1 MKSVLSNWIN
11 YRRKRFWLVISF
23 LTYTLLGFFVLP
35 MVVKEALID
44 LVDKRLNRQLLIER
58 VDVNPFSFE
67 LVISTFTL
75 KDTDA
80 MPLIQADSIIVNLEL
95 SGVFLGALRFKEIVL
110 DKPYVYF
117 ERFTTES
124 SRLSNVLDDWQQSA
138 DPVSIEA
145 TAVDPVDVAG
155 SDALPSFLI
164 DSFKIQA
171 GQVRFSD
178 QVPDESVEVS
188 FKPIDVNILQLS
200 SLPDRVGSQNV
211 KIEIPNDTVIEW
223 QGSLSVAPFSSIGR
237 LAVQSKVARTNAY
250 LKHFLP
256 IEEFTGNSS
265 LTMSYTLGYTDALDL
280 KVDDL
285 GLELTDIKVKGL
297 APSAEF
303 LSFSKL
309 SMQGGYIRYPEE
321 EAGFSAITLTA
332 PSLEITRYID
342 GSLNLEQLTLPNTNA
357 GPLPNQSA
365 TNSSSANQ
373 WAIAIGSIAIV
384 DGELRFLDELTQPN
398 ALIVADKVNVE
409 ILDLQNTTNAASDIK
424 ASLLVGRTGAIS
436 VQGSTAMLPD
446 VSVEMGVSISNL
458 AIDIADPYL
467 NDIAEIRLDEGTLAA
482 ELNIA
487 FADNDLQISGSS
499 SISNLDITAELSDSK
514 LLSWEKLSV
523 DRFEYARVGSTLHVS
538 GIVLDKLFTKFEIYR
553 DLTTNIENIL
563 VVTEH
568 ESSDPVEAVDP
579 LNMTFAHTT
588 INQATVDFSDKSLPL
603 PFRTVTTDLNGSI
616 GTISSFSSE
625 AAEVEM
631 EGKVDEFGLSRMNG
645 KIDLFAPTDSMDLV
659 VEFRNLLM
667 TNLSPYSAAFAGRA
681 IEGGKLNLTL
691 NYLIDDGQLIGKNEL
706 LLSEFKF
713 GEEVESPDAISLP
726 LDLAVALLTNSDG
739 EIDIELP
746 ISGDVNDPE
755 FHIGGVVKEA
765 VKQFLVKI
773 VTAPFRML
781 GALIGIESNDLGE
794 VKFLGGRSTL
804 SPPEVEQLMNISKVM
819 AKRPELSLIVP
830 GGYDERLDTP
840 VLRYEKLVVK
850 TLARLNLAAG
860 DTELMLDDS
869 VVEVFE
875 VLLVETDPL
884 FDLMALKASFV
895 KSTEDGEDRLDQL
908 AYIAELRSLLVNAE
922 EVSTSDLVMLGEQRQ
937 ASILTQ
943 LSLLDVPED
952 KIQSGVISAIEFD
965 KDNVGDWMTLKLE
978 VSTR

>member
-1 MKSVLSNWIN
+1 MVL
-11 YRRKRFWLVISF
+11 
-23 LTYTLLGFFVLP
+23 
-35 MVVKEALID
+35 KEALID

-110 DKPYVYF
+110 DKPYVHF

-138 DPVSIEA
+138 DTVSIEA
-145 TAVDPVDVAG
+145 TAVDPADVAG

-200 SLPDRVGSQNV
+200 SLPDRLGSQNV

-223 QGSLSVAPFSSIGR
+223 QGSLAVAPFSSKGR

-265 LTMSYTLGYTDALDL
+265 LTMNYTLGYTDALDL

-303 LSFSKL
+303 LGFSKL

-424 ASLLVGRTGAIS
+424 ASLLVGRTGAII

-446 VSVEMGVSISNL
+446 VSFEMGVSISNL

-579 LNMTFAHTT
+579 LNMTFARTT

-713 GEEVESPDAISLP
+713 GEEVESPDATSLP

-840 VLRYEKLVVK
+840 VLRYGKLVVK
-850 TLARLNLAAG
+850 TLARLNLTAG